1 MFRSIRWRIIWAF
14 ILVIVIGMGTLGL
27 YAVDFVRDYQTV
39 ELRSDI
45 EKEARLVAEVAR
57 PVFASPDAP
66 VRLDA
71 LAKTLGKQ
79 INARITV
86 IAPDGKVLGDSEED
100 PIIMENH
107 AGRPEVISALAT
119 GAGESIR
126 FSTTIAQRLMYF
138 AIRVDGGGKVL
149 AVVRLAKP
157 LTAVESSVNY
167 LITTIASLMGMTVLL
182 GIVFAILVARAT
194 TKPIKE
200 VMKAANRLVSGELDR
215 KVMVD
220 SNDESGQLAHA
231 FNEMALSLKKRI
243 AAVSE
248 EKSRLATILSTM
260 ADGVMM
266 TDESGTIVLT
276 NRAAENLFGFNT
288 DRAIGLPVIQVIRDH
303 EIDSALKAC
312 LRTGKGQTVQVDSG
326 TAKRFLRA
334 IAIPLSAENRLNGAL
349 LLFQDLTE
357 LRDLQTMRR
366 ELVSNVA
373 HELRTPLAGIKAI
386 VETLADGAI
395 DDKLAAKD
403 FLVRIDSE
411 VDRLT
416 QMVNELTDLSRIE
429 SGKTDLK
436 LGPGHLKALVEGV
449 VARLKPQ
456 AERQNLTISIELPP
470 DLPIVPLDKG
480 RIEQVVTNIL
490 HNAIKFTQSGGRIAI
505 SAKAEPDVVVV
516 SIADTGMGISKED
529 LPHVYERFWKA
540 DRARSGGGT
549 GLGLSIAKHIIQ
561 AHGGSIRVESEE
573 GKGATF
579 SFRLPL

>member
-1 MFRSIRWRIIWAF
+1 
-14 ILVIVIGMGTLGL
+14 
-27 YAVDFVRDYQTV
+27 
-39 ELRSDI
+39 
-45 EKEARLVAEVAR
+45 
-57 PVFASPDAP
+57 
-66 VRLDA
+66 
-71 LAKTLGKQ
+71 
-79 INARITV
+79 
-86 IAPDGKVLGDSEED
+86 
-100 PIIMENH
+100 
-107 AGRPEVISALAT
+107 
-119 GAGESIR
+119 
-126 FSTTIAQRLMYF
+126 
-138 AIRVDGGGKVL
+138 
-149 AVVRLAKP
+149 
-157 LTAVESSVNY
+157 
-167 LITTIASLMGMTVLL
+167 
-182 GIVFAILVARAT
+182 
-194 TKPIKE
+194 
-200 VMKAANRLVSGELDR
+200 
-215 KVMVD
+215 
-220 SNDESGQLAHA
+220 
-231 FNEMALSLKKRI
+231 MALSLKKRI

-276 NRAAENLFGFNT
+276 NRAAENLFGFNA

-312 LRTGKGQTVQVDSG
+312 LTTGKAQTVQVDSG

-366 ELVSNVA
+366 ELVSNVT
-373 HELRTPLAGIKAI
+373 HELMTPLAGIKAI

-490 HNAIKFTQSGGRIAI
+490 HNAIKFTPPGGKITI

-529 LPHVYERFWKA
+529 LPHVFERFWKA

-561 AHGGSIRVESEE
+561 AQGGRIWAESTEGQGSTFHFSLRRV
-573 GKGATF
+573 A
-579 SFRLPL
+579 